1 MVDAQLFIAKTVF
14 GGYSA
19 MMLLVPE
26 RWSPITSSRNAIKCA
41 PALPHLPTLPPPI
54 TFPAHLA
61 VTEFWIRGSSVGFF
75 GLVAA
80 IHKMDLDDA
89 VDMSLATVVATAL
102 IYPFNAKFGLLS
114 KNLPLNYDGFP
125 NHYVPEV
132 LMASVAALGFF
143 VKFIK
148 K

>member
-1 MVDAQLFIAKTVF
+1 M
-14 GGYSA
+14 
-19 MMLLVPE
+19 
-26 RWSPITSSRNAIKCA
+26 
-41 PALPHLPTLPPPI
+41 
-54 TFPAHLA
+54 
-61 VTEFWIRGSSVGFF
+61 TEFWIRGSSVGFF

-102 IYPFNAKFGLLS
+102 IYPFNAKFRLLS
-114 KNLPLNYDGFP
+114 KNLPLKYDGFP

>member
-1 MVDAQLFIAKTVF
+1 
-14 GGYSA
+14 
-19 MMLLVPE
+19 
-26 RWSPITSSRNAIKCA
+26 
-41 PALPHLPTLPPPI
+41 
-54 TFPAHLA
+54 

-80 IHKMDLDDA
+80 IHKMDLDAA

-114 KNLPLNYDGFP
+114 KNLPLKYDGFP